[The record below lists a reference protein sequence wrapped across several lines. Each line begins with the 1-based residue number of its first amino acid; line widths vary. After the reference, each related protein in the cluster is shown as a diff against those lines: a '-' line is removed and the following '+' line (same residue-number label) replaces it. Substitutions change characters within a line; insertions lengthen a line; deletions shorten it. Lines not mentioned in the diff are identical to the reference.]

1 MVTKYTALNPGRSLI
16 RSQIMKYFLFGVNYK
31 VLLSAIACSS
41 VAHAAEVSL
50 SPAVF
55 FEGAGSNNLTEPY
68 PSEAE
73 FGYCIPAYGCGSSK
87 ADTEDGNISTAV
99 TAETNGNSAGAS
111 GAANIKYQFS
121 VIDPTAEYVQVNIT
135 ADIVGSA
142 VSTVT
147 SGAEGVYN
155 NAYASAYSDVSYS
168 AYSNTPLGVAYG
180 MVVASATTGGKVSS
194 ATQNQ
199 SLNASFYVLVNS
211 AASVNVYS
219 WCDDSSFGGTSACN
233 AYVDPIVQITPAFL
247 AGNPEAK
254 LIFSS
259 GIHQVNGVPE
269 PSTWAMLIVGF
280 GGLAYA
286 GWRRGRG
293 GWAAV

>member
-1 MVTKYTALNPGRSLI
+1 VGTKYIAQNPGRSLI
-16 RSQIMKYFLFGVNYK
+16 HSQIMKYFLFGVNSK
-31 VLLSAIACSS
+31 IFLSAIVCSS

-55 FEGAGSNNLTEPY
+55 YEGAGSNNLTEPY
-68 PSEAE
+68 PSETE
-73 FGYCIPAYGCGSSK
+73 FGYCIPGYGCGSSK
-87 ADTEDGNISTAV
+87 ADTEDGNISTSV

-111 GAANIKYQFS
+111 AAANIKYQFS
-121 VIDPTAEYVQVNIT
+121 VTDPTAEYVQVNIT
-135 ADIVGSA
+135 ADVAASA

-168 AYSNTPLGVAYG
+168 ASSNTPLGAAYG

-194 ATQNQ
+194 ETQNQ

-211 AASVNVYS
+211 VASVNVYS
-219 WCDDSSFGGTSACN
+219 WCDDSSFGGTSTCN
-233 AYVDPIVQITPAFL
+233 AYVDPIVKITPAFL
-247 AGNPEAK
+247 TGNPEAN

-259 GIHQVNGVPE
+259 GIHQVIGVPE
-269 PSTWAMLIVGF
+269 SSTWAMLVVGF
-280 GGLAYA
+280 GGLGYA
-286 GWRRGRG
+286 GWRRRS
-293 GWAAV
+293 ARRTVI

>member
-1 MVTKYTALNPGRSLI
+1 M
-16 RSQIMKYFLFGVNYK
+16 
-31 VLLSAIACSS
+31 
-41 VAHAAEVSL
+41 
-50 SPAVF
+50 
-55 FEGAGSNNLTEPY
+55 
-68 PSEAE
+68 
-73 FGYCIPAYGCGSSK
+73 
-87 ADTEDGNISTAV
+87 

-280 GGLAYA
+280 GGLGYA

-293 GWAAV
+293 AGRRSDRVESRRVRRASLFSRSAAAQAPRSLLRGRRRAFLAGRDHAARDRGARVGLQPGEDQH